1 MKILFIG
8 DIVGAPGRE
17 ILSEYLPRLRKKYT
31 PDLIIANGENTTNGK
46 GLNEKHYQELVHQ
59 GIQIITMG
67 NHTFAKKQIFDYID
81 DTDCLIRP
89 ANYPKDTPGVGYTVI
104 EVSGQKVAVVNIQAR
119 TFMPPLDCPFEK
131 IDSILAEIDPKAL
144 VFVDFHGEAT
154 SEKIAMGWYLDGRVQ
169 AVVGTHTHVPTADA
183 RILPNGTAYI
193 TDVGM
198 TGPYDA
204 ILGVMKERVIQKF
217 ITSLPVRFEVDEK
230 GRSQLCAVIIEI
242 DEKTRKAV
250 KIEPVCINP
259 DMPFQGSFDM

>member
-8 DIVGAPGRE
+8 DIVGSPGRE
-17 ILSEYLPRLRKKYT
+17 ILSEYLPRLRKKYQ

-67 NHTFAKKQIFDYID
+67 NHTFAQKQIFDYID
-81 DTDCLIRP
+81 ESTRLIRP
-89 ANYPKDTPGVGYTVI
+89 ANYPKYTPGAGYTSIDINGQPVVVI
-104 EVSGQKVAVVNIQAR
+104 NVQAR
-119 TFMPPLDCPFEK
+119 TFMPTLECPFEK
-131 IDSILAEIDPKAL
+131 MDHILAEIDPRAI

-183 RILPNGTAYI
+183 RILPKGTAYI

-204 ILGVMKERVIQKF
+204 ILGVVKESVIKKF
-217 ITSLPVRFEVDEK
+217 ITSLPIRFEVDEA
-230 GRSQLCAVIIEI
+230 GRKQLCAVVIEI
-242 DEKTRKAV
+242 DEKARKAI
-250 KIEPVCINP
+250 KIEPICINP
-259 DMPFQGSFDM
+259 DYPFH